1 VSSDSTTPSG
11 RRQALPV
18 GRRLGRRFAGR
29 PLLLALVL
37 IAPALGLRLMTG
49 LWPFVDT
56 VWLSLHRSNPTLGP
70 EVWIGFANYRH
81 LLSDLGVRET
91 IFFTVLYTVA
101 STIAQV
107 ILGMAIALLLGAK
120 FRLRRVARTL
130 NLIPWAIP
138 VVVTGIAFRFA
149 LDSDSGLFA
158 HLIAQTTG
166 IHVDWLLHVW
176 PARISI
182 IATNVWRNAPFV
194 AIILLAA
201 LQAVPEELYE
211 AGRIDGGSRPQL
223 FRKITLPLVT
233 PVLISIGVFLLIFQ
247 IATFDLVLAM
257 TGGGPGN
264 ATQVLGYQ
272 AYLEGFQGLNF
283 GTSAALSIIL
293 FAFVALFGLLGVAM
307 MRRAEARL

>member
-1 VSSDSTTPSG
+1 
-11 RRQALPV
+11 
-18 GRRLGRRFAGR
+18 
-29 PLLLALVL
+29 VL

-211 AGRIDGGSRPQL
+211 AGRIDGGSRQQL